1 MTNNDL
7 ISRSELLAEIDRERK
22 RHIDSGNYG
31 AEHLMV
37 HSMRRLAEEAPA
49 VDAAPVVHGNWI
61 PTNKSEHDINCVDHI
76 TGTLRITRR
85 EYFHF
90 TCSECRKISMMDH
103 TIGYA
108 FCPHCGARMDKEE

>member
-37 HSMRRLAEEAPA
+37 HSLRRLVEEAPA
-49 VDAAPVVHGNWI
+49 VDAAPVVHARWI
-61 PTNKSEHDINCVDHI
+61 QNKTVPSYHFCSNCKRAHNMPKSCNVYV
-76 TGTLRITRR
+76 LLF
-85 EYFHF
+85 Y
-90 TCSECRKISMMDH
+90 
-103 TIGYA
+103 
-108 FCPHCGARMDKEE
+108 CPDCGAKMDKEE